1 MDCRPALDEF
11 GAGCPLSLGTGTFR
25 SSLCRH
31 RRRAAQSFLE
41 RLPSLGEGMGH
52 LLADRHA
59 ATALHTQKFSLAL
72 DTGAENAIDEDE
84 TPCIIAARGLEV
96 LGMVQAVMLC
106 RVEQE
111 PPPSRR
117 IETDIDVLI
126 GSGRQLQG
134 ASDQ

>member
-52 LLADRHA
+52 LLANRHA
-59 ATALHTQKFSLAL
+59 ATALHTQQFSLAI
-72 DTGAENAIDEDE
+72 DAGAENTIDNDKA
-84 TPCIIAARGLEV
+84 PRVIAAGGLVV
-96 LGMVQAVMLC
+96 LRMMQAVMLSC
-106 RVEQE
+106 IEEE
-111 PPPSRR
+111 PPPSWR
-117 IETDIDVLI
+117 IEAHIDVLI
-126 GSGRQLQG
+126 RPNCQ
-134 ASDQ
+134 